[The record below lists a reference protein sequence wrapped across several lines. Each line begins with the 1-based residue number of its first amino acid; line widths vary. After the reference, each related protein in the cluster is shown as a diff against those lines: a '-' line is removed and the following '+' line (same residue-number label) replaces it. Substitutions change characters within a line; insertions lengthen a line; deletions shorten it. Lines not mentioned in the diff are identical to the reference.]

1 MAPEQGTWNAADGR
15 MDLYA
20 FGVTLFEL
28 STGQLP
34 FIEGDVALLHR
45 TAERPPDPREPLKRR
60 TLRRS
65 RD

>member
-28 STGQLP
+28 SAGQLP

-45 TAERPPDPREPLKRR
+45 TAERPGSPRPLKRR

>member
-1 MAPEQGTWNAADGR
+1 MN
-15 MDLYA
+15 LYA